1 MISARLSATLSLS
14 LATVFAAGCFSP
26 AQIPAIE
33 PSRAIPEVE
42 VEPPPPPT
50 EGKTGRV
57 AFDNEG
63 GPAEVD
69 EIVEEGSGA
78 VRATD
83 GHGNWITGGSYG
95 VKTTPICRTPCV
107 VDLPLGTHR
116 VAVGATRVSVT
127 VSPKPTV
134 VRVTQPEEDRL
145 PTARY
150 LGLFAMPLGATG
162 VGVGGAALA
171 LDAASHKSEHRNLG
185 IAAISVG
192 GVLLVTGIV
201 ASYLA
206 RGSTRPGG
214 TRQFTPQGPAFVV
227 K

>member
-1 MISARLSATLSLS
+1 MRRTGTLALLALLPGCAAELVAPTVPDRVQPKLAAPSAPL
-14 LATVFAAGCFSP
+14 P
-26 AQIPAIE
+26 AD
-33 PSRAIPEVE
+33 
-42 VEPPPPPT
+42 
-50 EGKTGRV
+50 GKTGRIV
-57 AFDNEG
+57 IDSDSL
-63 GPAEVD
+63 PYEVR
-69 EIVEEGSGA
+69 E
-78 VRATD
+78 
-83 GHGNWITGGSYG
+83 
-95 VKTTPICRTPCV
+95 V

-116 VAVGATRVSVT
+116 LAVGATRVSVT